1 MMMRQQVLKLQKNKT
16 SDGKSRIFQVADNQ
30 HSKGRAKMIEIKNE
44 WFGKK
49 VRIIDIDGK
58 AFIGVVDGITGA
70 ADNDETGRDSLDL
83 DDGKNIIFFS
93 DDEIESIEIIEE

>member
-1 MMMRQQVLKLQKNKT
+1 
-16 SDGKSRIFQVADNQ
+16 
-30 HSKGRAKMIEIKNE
+30 MIEIKNE

-83 DDGKNIIFFS
+83 DDGKNIIFLS
-93 DDEIESIEIIEE
+93 DDEIESIEIREE

>member
-1 MMMRQQVLKLQKNKT
+1 MV
-16 SDGKSRIFQVADNQ
+16 
-30 HSKGRAKMIEIKNE
+30 EIKNK

-49 VRIIDIDGK
+49 VRIIDIDSK
-58 AFIGVVDGITGA
+58 EFIGIVDGITGA

-93 DDEIESIEIIEE
+93 DNEIASVEIIEE